1 MVPQEI
7 MDEMRRI
14 GRMLESRGL
23 ILSARSGNI
32 SVRSGNRIFIKRS
45 GAMMGYL
52 RDEDIVEAEISDE
65 NPEGASVEYKVH
77 RAIYLNTDFK
87 AVIHAHTPYAIVESM
102 AGKDIEPID
111 AEGRYYFQKI
121 PVLDVKKAIS
131 SDEVVEKIPSVIEKY
146 GVAVVRAHGTFA
158 AAMNLEDAF
167 SRITEVESA
176 CMIRYLCRKGGS
188 ECSTG

>member
-1 MVPQEI
+1 MVPEEI
-7 MDEMRRI
+7 FEEMERI

-23 ILSARSGNI
+23 ILSARSGNM
-32 SVRSGNRIFIKRS
+32 SVRVGDKAYIKRS

-52 RDEDIVEAEISDE
+52 REGDIVEADISDE

-87 AVIHAHTPYAIVESM
+87 VVIHAHTPYAIVESM
-102 AGKDIEPID
+102 DGNDIEPAD
-111 AEGRYYFQKI
+111 AEGRYYFYRI
-121 PVLDVKKAIS
+121 PVLDVEHAIS
-131 SDEVVEKIPSVIEKY
+131 SDEVAEKIPEAIKPY
-146 GVAVVRAHGTFA
+146 GAVVVKAHGTFA

-176 CMIRYLCRKGGS
+176 CMLRYLSRSK
-188 ECSTG
+188 